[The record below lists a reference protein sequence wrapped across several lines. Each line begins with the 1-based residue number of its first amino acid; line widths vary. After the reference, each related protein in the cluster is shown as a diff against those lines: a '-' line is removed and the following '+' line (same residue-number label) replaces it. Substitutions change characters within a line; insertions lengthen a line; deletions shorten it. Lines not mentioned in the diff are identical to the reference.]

1 MAHERDRCLVLSQ
14 SWCQRRPQQ
23 QERSEPVPAKISGG
37 HVAGWEWRKGSVVSG
52 VTTICGA
59 HLDHSN
65 PKKYVQLPVYCD
77 AYRDTKRSRAQQ
89 KKRCSTNPGQLFNSP
104 YFAVLSAIPKD
115 PERSTSGIANPMF
128 KSSYFTILC
137 AAGGDPKL
145 SKRDAIDPPFGEAEC
160 ADLSYFT
167 KVGATCDFFRNLL
180 QTHRGVAEHRILRG
194 LVTAPG

>member
-1 MAHERDRCLVLSQ
+1 MAHEHDRCRVLSQ

-37 HVAGWEWRKGSVVSG
+37 HVAGWEWRKGSVVFG

-65 PKKYVQLPVYCD
+65 PKKYVQLPVYRD

-89 KKRCSTNPGQLFNSP
+89 KKRCSTNPVQLFNPP

-145 SKRDAIDPPFGEAEC
+145 SKRDAIDP
-160 ADLSYFT
+160 
-167 KVGATCDFFRNLL
+167 LL
-180 QTHRGVAEHRILRG
+180 ERQNVRTYRILRRLG
-194 LVTAPG
+194 PRATFSGIYCRPTVEWQNTVFYEGW

>member
-1 MAHERDRCLVLSQ
+1 M
-14 SWCQRRPQQ
+14 
-23 QERSEPVPAKISGG
+23 
-37 HVAGWEWRKGSVVSG
+37 AGWEWRKGSVVSG

-145 SKRDAIDPPFGEAEC
+145 SERDAIDPPFGEAEC

-180 QTHRGVAEHRILRG
+180 QTHPGEAECAHIPYFTRVGDRARIIPEATTDPPWRGRMCRHTVFREG
-194 LVTAPG
+194 W